1 MQYIIIGGLFTL
13 AALQVNS
20 HHAMAEAHQLQTPQ
34 ENKVVKKFYPHPY
47 FDFDVPRNIT
57 TRVGQTAF
65 INCRVEQMGDKSVS
79 WIRKRDLHILSA
91 GTAVYTSD
99 ERFQV
104 IRSEKAENWTL
115 QIKFAQQR
123 DSGIYECQVNTEPK
137 MSMAFRLNVVEAKA
151 VILGPTDLYV
161 KMGSI
166 VTLTCIIS
174 QGPHDLGTI
183 YWYRGSSLVQPVPL
197 HPSDDALLAYPHRI
211 SVELKWTEA
220 LTSRLKIL
228 GAKLSDSGN
237 YTCLPTSAEGTSV
250 MVHVINGEH
259 PAAMQRG
266 CATNTITDRWRSAQ
280 LLAAM
285 LALLALH
292 HCLAL
297 QTELSRPPTTG
308 TDCSSHHRRQA
319 RWQQR
324 QGEAVWRPPAG
335 AARAA
340 EALLATRTGSSE
352 CKVIPN
358 HSTGTISS
366 SAAMVTA

>member
-1 MQYIIIGGLFTL
+1 MQFIIVGGLFVL
-13 AALQVNS
+13 ANLHFN
-20 HHAMAEAHQLQTPQ
+20 HHNAMGVANHLPAPQ
-34 ENKVVKKFYPHPY
+34 ENRIIKKFSPHPY

-104 IRSEKAENWTL
+104 IRSDKAENWTL

-151 VILGPTDLYV
+151 IILGPTDLYV
-161 KMGSI
+161 KMGSV

-183 YWYRGSSLVQPVPL
+183 YWYRGSNLVQPIEL
-197 HPSDDALLAYPHRI
+197 HPNDPSLAYPHRI

-228 GAKLSDSGN
+228 DAKLSDSGN

-266 CATNTITDRWRSAQ
+266 CATTADKDQHRSVQ
-280 LLAAM
+280 LLMTM
-285 LALLALH
+285 LALVLLTFGWH
-292 HCLAL
+292 RTDLNTCLTAPGRAV
-297 QTELSRPPTTG
+297 ECSSRRPSTTTLERTGAQRTVITDNGPTG
-308 TDCSSHHRRQA
+308 TLTSSCCS
-319 RWQQR
+319 
-324 QGEAVWRPPAG
+324 
-335 AARAA
+335 
-340 EALLATRTGSSE
+340 
-352 CKVIPN
+352 
-358 HSTGTISS
+358 
-366 SAAMVTA
+366 

>member
-1 MQYIIIGGLFTL
+1 MKRCIHSTCCLGIIAGVANHL
-13 AALQVNS
+13 AA
-20 HHAMAEAHQLQTPQ
+20 PQ
-34 ENKVVKKFYPHPY
+34 ENRIVKKFSPHPY
-47 FDFDVPRNIT
+47 FDFDVPRNVT

-183 YWYRGSSLVQPVPL
+183 YWYRGSSLVQPIEL
-197 HPSDDALLAYPHRI
+197 HPSDPSIAYPHRI

-228 GAKLSDSGN
+228 DAKLSDSGN
-237 YTCLPTSAEGTSV
+237 YTCLPTSAEGSSV

-266 CATNTITDRWRSAQ
+266 CATTASKDERQSRIR

-285 LALLALH
+285 LLLLVLWHGVTVRAASQNISTLDTQRRSRQGN
-292 HCLAL
+292 A
-297 QTELSRPPTTG
+297 RPPPDTRVITF
-308 TDCSSHHRRQA
+308 R
-319 RWQQR
+319 
-324 QGEAVWRPPAG
+324 PAG
-335 AARAA
+335 T
-340 EALLATRTGSSE
+340 LSSSSSSSSSSSPLAT
-352 CKVIPN
+352 C
-358 HSTGTISS
+358 
-366 SAAMVTA
+366 A

>member
-1 MQYIIIGGLFTL
+1 
-13 AALQVNS
+13 
-20 HHAMAEAHQLQTPQ
+20 
-34 ENKVVKKFYPHPY
+34 
-47 FDFDVPRNIT
+47 
-57 TRVGQTAF
+57 
-65 INCRVEQMGDKSVS
+65 MGDKSVS

-104 IRSEKAENWTL
+104 IRSDKAENWTL

-151 VILGPTDLYV
+151 IILGPTDLYV
-161 KMGSI
+161 KMGSV

-183 YWYRGSSLVQPVPL
+183 YWYRGSNLVQPIEL
-197 HPSDDALLAYPHRI
+197 HPNDPSLAYPHRI

-228 GAKLSDSGN
+228 DAKLSDSGN

-266 CATNTITDRWRSAQ
+266 CATTADKDQHQSVQ
-280 LLAAM
+280 LLMTM
-285 LALLALH
+285 LALVLLTFGWH
-292 HCLAL
+292 RTDLNTCLTAPGRAV
-297 QTELSRPPTTG
+297 ECSSRRPSTTTLERTGAQRTVITDNGPTG
-308 TDCSSHHRRQA
+308 TLTSSCCS
-319 RWQQR
+319 
-324 QGEAVWRPPAG
+324 
-335 AARAA
+335 
-340 EALLATRTGSSE
+340 
-352 CKVIPN
+352 
-358 HSTGTISS
+358 
-366 SAAMVTA
+366 

>member
-1 MQYIIIGGLFTL
+1 
-13 AALQVNS
+13 
-20 HHAMAEAHQLQTPQ
+20 
-34 ENKVVKKFYPHPY
+34 HPY

-104 IRSEKAENWTL
+104 IRSDKAENWTL

-151 VILGPTDLYV
+151 IILGPTDLYV
-161 KMGSI
+161 KMGSV

-183 YWYRGSSLVQPVPL
+183 YWYRGKYA
-197 HPSDDALLAYPHRI
+197 DAGHVLWRSNYC
-211 SVELKWTEA
+211 SM
-220 LTSRLKIL
+220 LKIL
-228 GAKLSDSGN
+228 DAKLSDSGN

-266 CATNTITDRWRSAQ
+266 CATTADKDQHRSMQ
-280 LLAAM
+280 LLMTM
-285 LALLALH
+285 LALVLLTFGWH
-292 HCLAL
+292 
-297 QTELSRPPTTG
+297 R
-308 TDCSSHHRRQA
+308 TD
-319 RWQQR
+319 
-324 QGEAVWRPPAG
+324 
-335 AARAA
+335 
-340 EALLATRTGSSE
+340 L
-352 CKVIPN
+352 N
-358 HSTGTISS
+358 
-366 SAAMVTA
+366 